1 VEAGSAVAAAVAGE
15 LAMRE
20 RKVELWQRFRS
31 SEELVRRA
39 KRRLKTFKAGPV
51 WSLAGLIAILLA
63 SVPALCRAQ
72 QVGQKTFDSP
82 EQASKALVD
91 AEQEN
96 DEKAMLKVLGPDA
109 NQIVRSGDPT
119 QDEQNRA
126 TFVKKYEVMHRF
138 VAEPGGTVLY
148 IGAENWPF
156 PIPLAKNGDQWYFDT
171 PAGKAE
177 IVFRRIGHNELS
189 AIRVCQELVAAEK
202 EYFSKKGNQYAQKF
216 VSDEGKQNGLF
227 WVSAD
232 KQSESPIGPLVAN
245 AGSDAVVGG
254 NPHGHEPFRGY
265 HFRLLVRQGGNAP
278 GGAMDYVTD
287 GRMTKGFALV
297 AYPAAY
303 RDSGVMT
310 FIVNQD
316 GIVYEKDLG
325 KNTASLAKDL
335 KEYNPDSTW
344 RRSEIAQQLA
354 QEHSAK

>member
-1 VEAGSAVAAAVAGE
+1 MA
-15 LAMRE
+15 
-20 RKVELWQRFRS
+20 
-31 SEELVRRA
+31 RRA
-39 KRRLKTFKAGPV
+39 KAPFKNFSPAPV
-51 WSLAGLIAILLA
+51 SSLAGLMAILMA
-63 SVPALCRAQ
+63 SIPTICPAQ
-72 QVGQKTFDSP
+72 QVGQKTFASP
-82 EQASKALVD
+82 EAASRALVD
-91 AEQEN
+91 AEHKN
-96 DEKAMLKVLGPDA
+96 DEKAMLEVLGPDA

-148 IGAENWPF
+148 VGPENWPL
-156 PIPLAKNGDQWYFDT
+156 PIPLANNGDHWYFDT
-171 PAGKAE
+171 DAGKAE
-177 IVFRRIGHNELS
+177 ILFRRIGHNELS

-216 VSDEGKQNGLF
+216 VSDEGKQNALF
-227 WVSAD
+227 WASAD

-245 AGSDAVVGG
+245 AGTDAVAAG

-265 HFRLLVRQGGNAP
+265 YFRLLVRQGGNAP

-287 GRMTKGFALV
+287 GRMIKGFAFV

-325 KNTASLAKDL
+325 KNTASIAKDL
-335 KEYNPDSTW
+335 KGYNPDSTW
-344 RRSEIAQQLA
+344 RHSEAAEQLA
-354 QEHSAK
+354 EEHSAW

>member
-1 VEAGSAVAAAVAGE
+1 MAAAVVGE
-15 LAMRE
+15 LAMRK
-20 RKVELWQRFRS
+20 RRLELWYRFRS
-31 SEELVRRA
+31 REEITRRA
-39 KRRLKTFKAGPV
+39 KGRFKTFNPIPV
-51 WSLAGLIAILLA
+51 SSLACLMAILLA
-63 SVPALCRAQ
+63 GIPAMCRPQ
-72 QVGQKTFDSP
+72 QVGQKTFSSP
-82 EQASKALVD
+82 EEASKALVD
-91 AEQEN
+91 AEHKN
-96 DEKAMLKVLGPDA
+96 DEKTMLEILGPDA
-109 NQIVRSGDPT
+109 NQVVRSGDPT

-156 PIPLAKNGDQWYFDT
+156 PIPLAKNGDRWYFDT
-171 PAGKAE
+171 EAGKAE
-177 IVFRRIGHNELS
+177 ILFRRIGYNELS

-202 EYFSKKGNQYAQKF
+202 EYFSKNANQYAQKF
-216 VSDEGKQNGLF
+216 ASDEGKRNGLF

-265 HFRLLVRQGGNAP
+265 YFRLLVRQGGNAA

-287 GRMTKGFALV
+287 GRMIKGFAFV

-335 KEYNPDSTW
+335 QEYNPDSTW

-354 QEHSAK
+354 EEHSAK